1 MEPKYVTFEQ
11 AVWLN
16 NQIQSNKVYDNG
28 VLKKKPSFSMGC
40 ISDSGDRYK
49 FAPEQHQVVDW
60 LLEKHGIFVEV
71 FADDTEESHNDWIYL
86 YNITMTR
93 KKGESRIWI
102 DGPDKDSPKEAYSA
116 AFDYIK
122 NNNLI

>member
-11 AVWLN
+11 EKWLN
-16 NQIQSNKVYDNG
+16 SIGFDVELRETKYG
-28 VLKKKPSFSMGC
+28 HEM
-40 ISDSGDRYK
+40 
-49 FAPEQHQVVDW
+49 PEQHQVVDW